1 MVIFSGKN
9 LKTKVNQI
17 GYIDSK
23 LVEGGQGQAA
33 SAVGESEAVVRAA
46 TRYFDLP

>member
-23 LVEGGQGQAA
+23 LVEGGQPHQLW
-33 SAVGESEAVVRAA
+33 VRV
-46 TRYFDLP
+46 RL